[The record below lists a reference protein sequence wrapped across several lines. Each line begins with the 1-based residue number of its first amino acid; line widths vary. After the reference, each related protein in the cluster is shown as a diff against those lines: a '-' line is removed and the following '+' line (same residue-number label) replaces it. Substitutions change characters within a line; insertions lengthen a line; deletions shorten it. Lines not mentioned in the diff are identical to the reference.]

1 MKNQPKIE
9 HLIKSIANGAST
21 VQLEIESKEV
31 DLDEVGMHGRTPL
44 MVAAAEGFLS
54 VNAFINGARV
64 TGTFRTIEEPILNL
78 NPNVFKYTYHY

>member
-1 MKNQPKIE
+1 MNNQPKIE

-44 MVAAAEGFLS
+44 MVAAAEGFLIRLS
-54 VNAFINGARV
+54 SIIRASSI
-64 TGTFRTIEEPILNL
+64 
-78 NPNVFKYTYHY
+78 